1 MLDGKYVTTLCKA
14 RIQYQVCN
22 ERIST
27 FKQKTFHFHTN
38 KIFYFACNIYCFME
52 YNYYSGIF
60 SSVIKTFLEEV
71 IRMDIEKF
79 GEELKKLGKRVE
91 KIKNNINT
99 EEATKTSLVMPFFQ
113 ILGYDIF
120 DPMEFVPEFTADVG
134 IKKGEK
140 VDYAI
145 MLNNQPV
152 ILIESKSIN
161 EQLTKHDSQLFRYF
175 GTTTSKFGILTNGE
189 EYKFFTDLEEQNK
202 MDITPF
208 LIVNVSNI
216 KDSQIPEI
224 SKFHKDNFDI
234 ENIIS
239 TASELKYLNNLKIF
253 LNDQMNTPSE
263 EFTKYLVGEI
273 YGGVKTK
280 NTLDKFKPII
290 KKGLSQFINERVNE
304 KLSAALNTSAITKEE
319 ITEPIPPESEIITTA
334 EEIETFTIVKII
346 LKDTITIDRLY
357 YRDNKSYF
365 NILLDDNI
373 RKWIMRVF
381 VYDNKIKMVLNDSFK
396 TSYEISNPVEITAHS
411 NEIISVVETLTR

>member
-1 MLDGKYVTTLCKA
+1 
-14 RIQYQVCN
+14 
-22 ERIST
+22 
-27 FKQKTFHFHTN
+27 
-38 KIFYFACNIYCFME
+38 
-52 YNYYSGIF
+52 
-60 SSVIKTFLEEV
+60 
-71 IRMDIEKF
+71 MDVEKF

-120 DPMEFVPEFTADVG
+120 DPTEFVPEFTADVG

-152 ILIESKSIN
+152 ILIEAKAIN

-208 LIVNVSNI
+208 LIVNISNI
-216 KDSQIPEI
+216 KDSQIPEVA
-224 SKFHKDNFDI
+224 KFHKDNFDI
-234 ENIIS
+234 ENIVS

-273 YGGVKTK
+273 YDGVKTK
-280 NTLDKFKPII
+280 STLDKFKPII
-290 KKGLSQFINERVNE
+290 KKGLAQFINERVNE
-304 KLSAALNTSAITKEE
+304 KLSAALNTSAAAKEE
-319 ITEPIPPESEIITTA
+319 IIEPIQSEPEIITTA
-334 EEIETFTIVKII
+334 EEMETFTIVKII
-346 LKDTITIDRLY
+346 LKDTIQIDRLY

-373 RKWIMRVF
+373 RKWIVRVF
-381 VYDNKIKMVLNDSFK
+381 VYDNKIKMVLNDSNK
-396 TSYEISNPVEITAHS
+396 TSYEISTPVNLMLHS
-411 NEIISVVETLTR
+411 NEIVNVVESLIR

>member
-1 MLDGKYVTTLCKA
+1 
-14 RIQYQVCN
+14 
-22 ERIST
+22 
-27 FKQKTFHFHTN
+27 
-38 KIFYFACNIYCFME
+38 
-52 YNYYSGIF
+52 
-60 SSVIKTFLEEV
+60 
-71 IRMDIEKF
+71 MDVEKF

-120 DPMEFVPEFTADVG
+120 DPTEFVPEFTADVG

-145 MLNNQPV
+145 MLNSQPV
-152 ILIESKSIN
+152 ILIESKAIN

-208 LIVNVSNI
+208 LIVNISNI
-216 KDSQIPEI
+216 KDSQIPEVA
-224 SKFHKDNFDI
+224 KFHKDNFDI

-273 YGGVKTK
+273 YDGVKTK

-290 KKGLSQFINERVNE
+290 KKGLAQFINERVNE
-304 KLSAALNTSAITKEE
+304 KLSAALNTSAATKEE
-319 ITEPIPPESEIITTA
+319 LIEPILSAPEIITTA
-334 EEIETFTIVKII
+334 EEMETFTIVKII
-346 LKDTITIDRLY
+346 LKDTIQIDRLY

-381 VYDNKIKMVLNDSFK
+381 VYDNKIKMVLNDSNK
-396 TSYEISNPVEITAHS
+396 TSYEMSSPVDLIVHS
-411 NEIISVVETLTR
+411 NEIVNVVETLIH

>member
-1 MLDGKYVTTLCKA
+1 
-14 RIQYQVCN
+14 
-22 ERIST
+22 
-27 FKQKTFHFHTN
+27 
-38 KIFYFACNIYCFME
+38 
-52 YNYYSGIF
+52 
-60 SSVIKTFLEEV
+60 
-71 IRMDIEKF
+71 MDVEKF

-120 DPMEFVPEFTADVG
+120 DPTEFVPEFTADVG

-145 MLNNQPV
+145 MLNSQPV
-152 ILIESKSIN
+152 ILIEAKAIN

-208 LIVNVSNI
+208 LIVNISNI
-216 KDSQIPEI
+216 KDSQIPEVA
-224 SKFHKDNFDI
+224 KFHKDNFDI
-234 ENIIS
+234 ENIVS

-273 YGGVKTK
+273 YDGVKTK
-280 NTLDKFKPII
+280 STLDKFKPII
-290 KKGLSQFINERVNE
+290 KKGLAQFINERVNE
-304 KLSAALNTSAITKEE
+304 KLSAALNTSAAAKEE
-319 ITEPIPPESEIITTA
+319 IIEPIQSEPEIITTA
-334 EEIETFTIVKII
+334 EEMETFTIVKII
-346 LKDTITIDRLY
+346 LKDTIQIDRLY

-381 VYDNKIKMVLNDSFK
+381 VYDNKIKMVLNDSNK
-396 TSYEISNPVEITAHS
+396 TSYEMSTPVDLIVHS
-411 NEIISVVETLTR
+411 NEIVNVVETLIR

>member
-1 MLDGKYVTTLCKA
+1 
-14 RIQYQVCN
+14 
-22 ERIST
+22 
-27 FKQKTFHFHTN
+27 
-38 KIFYFACNIYCFME
+38 
-52 YNYYSGIF
+52 
-60 SSVIKTFLEEV
+60 
-71 IRMDIEKF
+71 MDVEKF

-120 DPMEFVPEFTADVG
+120 DPTEFVPEFTADVG

-145 MLNNQPV
+145 MLNSQPV
-152 ILIESKSIN
+152 ILIEAKAIN

-208 LIVNVSNI
+208 LIVNISNI
-216 KDSQIPEI
+216 KDSQIPEVA
-224 SKFHKDNFDI
+224 KFHKDNFDI
-234 ENIIS
+234 ENIVS

-273 YGGVKTK
+273 YDGVKTK
-280 NTLDKFKPII
+280 STLDKFKPII
-290 KKGLSQFINERVNE
+290 KKGLAQFINERVNE
-304 KLSAALNTSAITKEE
+304 KLSAALNTSAAAKEE
-319 ITEPIPPESEIITTA
+319 IIEPIQSEPEIITTA
-334 EEIETFTIVKII
+334 EEMETFTIVKII
-346 LKDTITIDRLY
+346 LKDTIQIDRLY

-373 RKWIMRVF
+373 RKWILRVF
-381 VYDNKIKMVLNDSFK
+381 VYDNKIKMVLNDSNK
-396 TSYEISNPVEITAHS
+396 TSYEISNPVDLILHS
-411 NEIISVVETLTR
+411 NEIINIVETLIR